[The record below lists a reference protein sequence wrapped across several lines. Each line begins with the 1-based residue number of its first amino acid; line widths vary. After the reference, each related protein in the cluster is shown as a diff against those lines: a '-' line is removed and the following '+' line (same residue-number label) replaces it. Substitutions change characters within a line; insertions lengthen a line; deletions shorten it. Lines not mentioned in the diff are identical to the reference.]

1 MAQVIAAFTDFPV
14 GSQDAVHG
22 ADRAMVDA
30 LVEQD
35 GVDLGGCLVGKT
47 RRGQKVEDGPTFP
60 DSQRAPWARPGPK
73 RGQRPGQTGTPT
85 VDAGARHVQGRAG
98 AGGQTGSR
106 RQRDDRCRHD
116 LSSLSGVASGIPSR
130 AATFFWISMIA
141 SACSNLRPSRAFS
154 RLACASS
161 AVKGFRAVGFGPR
174 LAGVSAPRAPLT
186 RCRRQPVRVD
196 EYKPSRRRIAPIP
209 PTSVAPSISARTR
222 SFVCAVKVRRRGRS
236 DISGTAAAG
245 GATTGALPPPPPP
258 AAAGAGTT
266 VGLRPP
272 SAPAPAASSVF
283 VSLCCMTTMVVLRPQ
298 G

>member
-1 MAQVIAAFTDFPV
+1 MEQVIAALTDLPA

-22 ADRAMVDA
+22 ADRALVDA

-35 GVDLGGCLVGKT
+35 GVDLSGCLVGKT
-47 RRGQKVEDGPTFP
+47 RRAQKVEYASPFH

-141 SACSNLRPSRAFS
+141 SACSNRRPSRAFS
-154 RLACASS
+154 RLACTSS
-161 AVKGFRAVGFGPR
+161 AAKGLRAADLGPR
-174 LAGVSAPRAPLT
+174 LAGVSAPRAPLS
-186 RCRRQPVRVD
+186 RCRRQSVRVD

-209 PTSVAPSISARTR
+209 PTSAAPSVSAKTR
-222 SFVCAVKVRRRGRS
+222 SFVRAVKVRRRGRS
-236 DISGTAAAG
+236 NSSGAAV
-245 GATTGALPPPPPP
+245 
-258 AAAGAGTT
+258 AGAGTA

-272 SAPAPAASSVF
+272 SASIPPAPFVFAS
-283 VSLCCMTTMVVLRPQ
+283 LLGMTM
-298 G
+298 

>member
-1 MAQVIAAFTDFPV
+1 MAQVIAAFTDFLV
-14 GSQDAVHG
+14 GGQDAVHG

-47 RRGQKVEDGPTFP
+47 RRAQKVEYGSTFH

-85 VDAGARHVQGRAG
+85 VDPGARHVQGRAG

-116 LSSLSGVASGIPSR
+116 LSSLSGVASGIPNR
-130 AATFFWISMIA
+130 AATFFWISIIA
-141 SACSNLRPSRAFS
+141 SACSNLRPRRAFS

-161 AVKGFRAVGFGPR
+161 AAKGFRAVGFGPR
-174 LAGVSAPRAPLT
+174 LAGVSAPRTPLS
-186 RCRRQPVRVD
+186 RCRRQSVRVD

-209 PTSVAPSISARTR
+209 PTSVAPSVSAKTR
-222 SFVCAVKVRRRGRS
+222 SFVRAVKVRRRGRS
-236 DISGTAAAG
+236 NSSGAAV
-245 GATTGALPPPPPP
+245 
-258 AAAGAGTT
+258 AGAGTA

-272 SAPAPAASSVF
+272 SASIPAAPFVF
-283 VSLCCMTTMVVLRPQ
+283 ASLLGMTM
-298 G
+298 